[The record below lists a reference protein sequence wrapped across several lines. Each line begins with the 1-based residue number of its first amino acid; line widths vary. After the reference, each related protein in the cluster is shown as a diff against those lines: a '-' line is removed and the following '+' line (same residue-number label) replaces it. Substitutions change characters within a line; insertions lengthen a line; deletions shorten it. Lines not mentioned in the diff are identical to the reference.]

1 MRSSSASDRECRAWF
16 HHHYSQQLPTAT
28 LKLLRGRHENNTGIK
43 LQLVYSNIDLL
54 FNRLE
59 NVLWF
64 KQQVA
69 IVNFSGNFWLL
80 INVDFSYEFCVWP
93 NIVSSPK
100 RNCQKK
106 APSPAPSNST
116 NMEELREVHKGPT
129 KFSWPVSFP
138 ILGVVLIH
146 LIQKR
151 LHSGKWCHRQPSQ
164 T

>member
-1 MRSSSASDRECRAWF
+1 MCGNPCFYLILAYFFRQCLGQVRSSSASDRECRAWF
-16 HHHYSQQLPTAT
+16 HHQYSQQLPTAT

-93 NIVSSPK
+93 NIVSS
-100 RNCQKK
+100 QEGI
-106 APSPAPSNST
+106 A
-116 NMEELREVHKGPT
+116 KG
-129 KFSWPVSFP
+129 K
-138 ILGVVLIH
+138 LLVLPPQ
-146 LIQKR
+146 IQQIWKNW
-151 LHSGKWCHRQPSQ
+151 GKSIKDLQSLAGLLAFQ
-164 T
+164 F